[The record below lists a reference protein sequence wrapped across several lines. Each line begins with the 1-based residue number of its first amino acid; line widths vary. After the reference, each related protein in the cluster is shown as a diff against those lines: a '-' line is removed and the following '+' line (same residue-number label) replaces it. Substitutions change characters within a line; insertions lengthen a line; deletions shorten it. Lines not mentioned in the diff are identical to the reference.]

1 MLARLK
7 AAVLTAAAAA
17 AAQNAMFI
25 HPIVTHIPGFQTK
38 RRKKKETM
46 AKIVSSPRP
55 DPEASN
61 PKKK

>member
-1 MLARLK
+1 LLARLK
-7 AAVLTAAAAA
+7 AVDITMQAAA

-38 RRKKKETM
+38 RRKKETM

>member
-7 AAVLTAAAAA
+7 AVVLIAA

-25 HPIVTHIPGFQTK
+25 HPIVTHIPGFRTK